1 MSRTITIDIFN
12 PASIDAAVKEIR
24 DYADWVKRKTD
35 ELRERVAY
43 FIAKDASAVFNTA
56 VAEDDLWEGA
66 ITGSV
71 DVVVEDNGNMTLVI
85 ANGTDAV
92 FMEFGAGVYYNGAV
106 GSSPNPLG
114 AVLGFTIGSYGTF
127 TEHLA
132 RLKAQSILQG
142 MRDGIDPRD
151 LKRQD
156 EDDIQRLKNWLDHEA
171 TSDGLSSNG
180 HREGPGPDPRV
191 RGGEP
196 CRDIPQ

>member
-56 VAEDDLWEGA
+56 VADDLIGEGA
-66 ITGSV
+66 VIGSV

-85 ANGTDAV
+85 ANGEDAV
-92 FMEFGAGVYYNGAV
+92 FMEFGAGVYYNGSV

-114 AVLGFTIGSYGTF
+114 TALGFTIGSYGKGNGRK
-127 TEHLA
+127 EVWGYRGEDGEIHLTHGA
-132 RLKAQSILQG
+132 PASMPLYKAVQSV
-142 MRDGIDPRD
+142 
-151 LKRQD
+151 
-156 EDDIQRLKNWLDHEA
+156 
-171 TSDGLSSNG
+171 S
-180 HREGPGPDPRV
+180 
-191 RGGEP
+191 
-196 CRDIPQ
+196 RDIARIAREVFASD

>member
-24 DYADWVKRKTD
+24 DYAEWVKRKTN

-85 ANGTDAV
+85 ANGEDAV
-92 FMEFGAGVYYNGAV
+92 FMEFGAGVYYNGGV

-114 AVLGFTIGSYGTF
+114 AALGYTIGSYGKGNGAKAVWGFKGEDGTL
-127 TEHLA
+127 HLTHGVPASMPLYRALQSVVNDIEQIA
-132 RLKAQSILQG
+132 R
-142 MRDGIDPRD
+142 
-151 LKRQD
+151 
-156 EDDIQRLKNWLDHEA
+156 EVF
-171 TSDGLSSNG
+171 SS
-180 HREGPGPDPRV
+180 
-191 RGGEP
+191 
-196 CRDIPQ
+196 

>member
-56 VAEDDLWEGA
+56 VADDLIGEGA
-66 ITGSV
+66 VIGSV
-71 DVVVEDNGNMTLVI
+71 NVVVENNGNMTLVI
-85 ANGTDAV
+85 ANGEDAV

-114 AVLGFTIGSYGTF
+114 TELGFTIGSYGKGNGRK
-127 TEHLA
+127 EVWGYRGEDGQIHLTHGA
-132 RLKAQSILQG
+132 PASMPLYKAVQSV
-142 MRDGIDPRD
+142 
-151 LKRQD
+151 
-156 EDDIQRLKNWLDHEA
+156 
-171 TSDGLSSNG
+171 S
-180 HREGPGPDPRV
+180 
-191 RGGEP
+191 
-196 CRDIPQ
+196 RDIARIAREVFST